1 MASSDTVLP
10 TSRQPKPL
18 DAKVQAEYDRRRTR
32 TPDEIEADIAER
44 TDRLAANIDQL
55 VSRVAPANLARSGV
69 ASMRSTVTNANGSV
83 RLELVGAAVG
93 ALVVA
98 GALAW
103 WSRRRG

>member
-1 MASSDTVLP
+1 MATSDTVLP
-10 TSRQPKPL
+10 TSRQPMPM
-18 DAKVQAEYDRRRTR
+18 DPEVQAEYDRRQSR
-32 TPDEIEADIAER
+32 TPDEIEADLAER

-69 ASMRSTVTNANGSV
+69 ESMRSSVTNANGSV
-83 RLELVGAAVG
+83 RMELVGAVVG

-103 WSRRRG
+103 WSRRRR